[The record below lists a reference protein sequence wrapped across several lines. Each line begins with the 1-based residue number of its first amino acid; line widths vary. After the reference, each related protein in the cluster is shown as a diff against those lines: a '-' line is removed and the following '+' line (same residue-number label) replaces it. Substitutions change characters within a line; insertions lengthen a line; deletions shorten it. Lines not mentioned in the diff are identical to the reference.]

1 MDGTG
6 RVMGAEEAEILAT
19 EIWFVVVSFVGV
31 GRVREEVRERGGVY
45 VCLGKG
51 RECVCGACVGVRVPS
66 PCLSF

>member
-31 GRVREEVRERGGVY
+31 GRVREEVRERGGV
-45 VCLGKG
+45 
-51 RECVCGACVGVRVPS
+51 
-66 PCLSF
+66 